1 MRLLT
6 FILYCLVMAS
16 GFWTIQTQ
24 YNSRKLFIEIEQKRN
39 HLKEIQQDNANLE
52 VEKLTKATP
61 LRTESIA
68 KEKLK
73 MSTATPAITQYVP
86 HPAKASSQ
94 GAAK

>member
-1 MRLLT
+1 MRFFT

-86 HPAKASSQ
+86 HPSKASSQ
-94 GAAK
+94 GTAK